1 MALTLQRPGNS
12 RAARGRASLPLRAS
26 SRRAGRWSLNPLSR
40 SSGPVSLRPTV
51 LRLAQIRQ
59 HLAVTDPEEVSGL
72 RHHAAL
78 SPQADGSLTVFS

>member
-1 MALTLQRPGNS
+1 
-12 RAARGRASLPLRAS
+12 
-26 SRRAGRWSLNPLSR
+26 
-40 SSGPVSLRPTV
+40 V